1 MSDDDDDQ
9 IHENALLASAYLD
22 GEATADERALV
33 ETSPDTLA
41 EVEALSQV
49 RVVLAATAPVPT
61 LSEREAH
68 LAGALAVWER
78 MSDLE
83 RSGEVTPARGVDA
96 AAAAALSTPTSSS
109 QGRRSRGQRG
119 RDRRSGSLG
128 ASQWLLGAA
137 AALVV
142 VAGAAA
148 VFRGVLTENT
158 SSNDAAPALD
168 AAEGRELSEVEANEA
183 AEVQG
188 EDVGDDF
195 VPNAT
200 DLSDD
205 VAADPDADGLFPAG
219 DAMEDSTAM
228 EESAP
233 ADAAA
238 DSESGGAAEQPAP
251 APEFGRVELFTL
263 EDLADYGS
271 LVVGLIVGGPAP
283 TSDIDNEPPG
293 GSCEAEFGIEELLEP
308 ARYQGEDVFVG
319 VDFDDGVVYAY
330 TVGSLDEPD
339 CTLVESVPLPSP
351 LDQP

>member
-1 MSDDDDDQ
+1 MSDDADDQ
-9 IHENALLASAYLD
+9 IHENSLLASAYLD
-22 GEATADERALV
+22 GQATADERALV

-41 EVEALSQV
+41 EVQALSQV
-49 RVVLAATAPVPT
+49 REVLAATAPLAS

-68 LAGALAVWER
+68 LAGALDVWER

-83 RSGEVTPARGVDA
+83 RSGEATPASGVDA
-96 AAAAALSTPTSSS
+96 AAAAALSTPTSTS
-109 QGRRSRGQRG
+109 QGRRSRGSRG
-119 RDRRSGSLG
+119 RNRRSGSLG

-137 AALVV
+137 AALVI

-148 VFRGVLTENT
+148 VFRGVLTEDT
-158 SSNDAAPALD
+158 GSNDAAPALD
-168 AAEGRELSEVEANEA
+168 AADGAELSEVEANEA

-188 EDVGDDF
+188 ENVGGDF

-205 VAADPDADGLFPAG
+205 VATDPDAGGLFPAD
-219 DAMEDSTAM
+219 DAMDNSTAM
-228 EESAP
+228 DESAP
-233 ADAAA
+233 ADAT
-238 DSESGGAAEQPAP
+238 GAAEQPAP
-251 APEFGRVELFTL
+251 APEIGRVELFTP

-271 LVVGLIVGGPAP
+271 LVVGQIVGGPAR

-308 ARYQGEDVFVG
+308 ARYQGADVFVG

-330 TVGSLDEPD
+330 TGGTLDEPD
-339 CTLVESVPLPSP
+339 CTLVESVALPSP
-351 LDQP
+351 PGQP